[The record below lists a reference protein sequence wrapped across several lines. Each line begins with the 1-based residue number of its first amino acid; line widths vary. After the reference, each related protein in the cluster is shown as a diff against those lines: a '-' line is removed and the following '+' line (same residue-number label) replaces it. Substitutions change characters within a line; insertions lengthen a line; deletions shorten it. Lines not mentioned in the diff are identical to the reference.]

1 MPDHCS
7 TGDLKCRGARR
18 TYAPHGDGETP
29 TVRGE
34 EDLRAPRGP
43 RPRSLPFSSA
53 APLTRSP
60 RLSSGAAEAL
70 WAPAPLSPAR
80 WNSSSGCGP
89 LPSPPAGTFHS
100 GAVQALSREVRRHA
114 PAQSQLLRRPGAC
127 GDSNPGKSLRLR
139 RAGARSP
146 ATGGGPRVGSP
157 SFDPPHWLRN
167 GAVASPTADWAA

>member
-1 MPDHCS
+1 M
-7 TGDLKCRGARR
+7 GDGGPRRSGVRR
-18 TYAPHGDGETP
+18 TYGGRETP
-29 TVRGE
+29 SVRGE

-70 WAPAPLSPAR
+70 WAPAPLSPGR
-80 WNSSSGCGP
+80 WKSSSGCGH
-89 LPSPPAGTFHS
+89 LPRPPAGTFPS

-114 PAQSQLLRRPGAC
+114 PAQTPAPARSQLLRTGGTRCPGL
-127 GDSNPGKSLRLR
+127 SLRLR
-139 RAGARSP
+139 RAGAPSP